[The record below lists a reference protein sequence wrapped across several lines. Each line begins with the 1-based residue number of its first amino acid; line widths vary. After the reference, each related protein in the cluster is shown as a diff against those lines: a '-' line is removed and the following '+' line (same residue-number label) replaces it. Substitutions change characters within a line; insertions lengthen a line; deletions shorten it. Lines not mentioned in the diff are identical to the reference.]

1 MSENDN
7 TESVAPE
14 GDVAPAVEASAPAE
28 STETIE
34 ADSATPDDSAG
45 GPSTDSPIAT
55 DWNGEL
61 ENIQNS
67 SWFDDLGSGAKQT
80 LLSGLEAKY
89 KNWQR
94 GYTDKFQE
102 MSAQRKKL
110 ESREEALK
118 DSELRVQRWLY
129 GEADP
134 IKDLQEQIKGLRDEK
149 DKVEEGLRAELQ
161 KAVEEAQ
168 QTGKLDY
175 DKIVE
180 ERDSALKQYQ
190 EIQGQIQQAEEAA
203 LDAEVDSWDKWLRD
217 QAPDLYEEY
226 EDEALL
232 QKRDEAFSWFC
243 KLATTGMDK
252 EMALAMLRAS
262 FPAIEAPKAPEP
274 EVSQEEKRAE
284 PEPVPDS
291 VSLMNMGTGASA
303 GTSESD
309 PRSFDE
315 IIDAMRRAAQNHI

>member
-28 STETIE
+28 STDTIA

-45 GPSTDSPIAT
+45 GPSTEPT
-55 DWNGEL
+55 GDWNGEL
-61 ENIQNS
+61 ENIQSS
-67 SWFDDLGSGAKQT
+67 SWFNDLGSGAKQT
-80 LLSGLEAKY
+80 LLEGLESKY

-102 MSAQRKKL
+102 MSERKKKL
-110 ESREEALK
+110 ESREGALK

-180 ERDSALKQYQ
+180 ERDTALKQYQ

-203 LDAEVDSWDKWLRD
+203 LDAEVDSWDKWLRE
-217 QAPDLYEEY
+217 QAPDLYEDY
-226 EDEALL
+226 EDDALL

-243 KLATTGMDK
+243 KLATTGMEK

-262 FPAIEAPKAPEP
+262 FPTIEGPKAPEP
-274 EVSQEEKRAE
+274 EEERRAE

-303 GTSESD
+303 GTSQSD

>member
-7 TESVAPE
+7 TESAAPE
-14 GDVAPAVEASAPAE
+14 GGATPDVETSAPAE
-28 STETIE
+28 STETTA

-45 GPSTDSPIAT
+45 GLSTG

-61 ENIQNS
+61 ENIQSS

-80 LLSGLEAKY
+80 LLTGLESKY

-102 MSAQRKKL
+102 MSERKKKL
-110 ESREEALK
+110 ESREETLK

-134 IKDLQEQIKGLRDEK
+134 IKDLQEQLKGLRDEK
-149 DKVEEGLRAELQ
+149 DKVEEGLRTELQ

-180 ERDSALKQYQ
+180 ERDTALKQYQ

-217 QAPDLYEEY
+217 EAPDLYEEY

-232 QKRDEAFSWFC
+232 QKRDEAFTWFC
-243 KLATTGMDK
+243 KLATTGMEK
-252 EMALAMLRAS
+252 EMALAMLRSS
-262 FPAIEAPKAPEP
+262 FPTIEVPKAPEP
-274 EVSQEEKRAE
+274 AEERRAE

-291 VSLMNMGTGASA
+291 VSLMNMGTGAPA
-303 GTSESD
+303 GTSQSD

-315 IIDAMRRAAQNHI
+315 ILDAMRRAAQNHI